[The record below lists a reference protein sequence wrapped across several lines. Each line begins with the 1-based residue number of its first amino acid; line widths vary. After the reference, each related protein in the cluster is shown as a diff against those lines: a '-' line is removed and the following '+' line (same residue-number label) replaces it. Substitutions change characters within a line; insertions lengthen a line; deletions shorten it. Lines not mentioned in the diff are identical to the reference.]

1 MTIAAIAQPVHHPR
15 RVKRTLDWH
24 AGGIA
29 GIIGGM
35 AFMAI
40 EATAAA
46 LAGHGAVWQAPREI
60 AAILFG
66 GLIEGRPIGLV
77 VAIAILFHLSLSLF
91 YGRALAYVLFKR
103 GNRHWLQIGLLF
115 GLGLYIVNYYL
126 LGAFIPRIAAARS
139 AAWLFCHLGFGA
151 VAAGAYTRLERPSE
165 EL

>member
-1 MTIAAIAQPVHHPR
+1 MTITATVPPVLHPR
-15 RVKRTLDWH
+15 RVKRTLDWR

-29 GIIGGM
+29 GIIGGL

-46 LAGHGAVWQAPREI
+46 LAGRGAIWQTPREI
-60 AAILFG
+60 AEILLG
-66 GLIEGRPIGLV
+66 SLIYGRPIGLV
-77 VAIAILFHLSLSLF
+77 VMIAIFIHLTLSLF

-103 GNRHWLQIGLLF
+103 GNTHWLQTGLIF
-115 GLGLYIVNYYL
+115 GLSLYVLNYYL

-151 VAAGAYTRLERPSE
+151 VAAGAYTRLERPAE
-165 EL
+165 EV